1 MKNFQKIR
9 RGDFILET
17 EKMKKEKDD
26 HSDSQG
32 KEHENENENEH
43 ENENRNHLVQ
53 NCFTDNE
60 KFKIHFLLLFVW
72 GTYRMFVLTMSCYC
86 AMIHRRHLMVW
97 AIFAPKVS
105 AYVSVLFAIFFVLI
119 CSRTGL
125 CSEHFSFSFLFYS
138 PFFILSLL

>member
-9 RGDFILET
+9 RGDLILET

-32 KEHENENENEH
+32 KEYENENENEH
-43 ENENRNHLVQ
+43 ENEHDNENENENKNKNHLVQ

-72 GTYRMFVLTMSCYC
+72 GTYRMFVL
-86 AMIHRRHLMVW
+86 RKR
-97 AIFAPKVS
+97 K
-105 AYVSVLFAIFFVLI
+105 
-119 CSRTGL
+119 
-125 CSEHFSFSFLFYS
+125 S
-138 PFFILSLL
+138 PGIII

>member
-1 MKNFQKIR
+1 MR
-9 RGDFILET
+9 RGDLILET

-26 HSDSQG
+26 HSDSRG
-32 KEHENENENEH
+32 KEHEHESENENENEHEH
-43 ENENRNHLVQ
+43 ENENRNHLVRIF
-53 NCFTDNE
+53 FTDNE

-105 AYVSVLFAIFFVLI
+105 AYVSVLFAIFFKLSI
-119 CSRTGL
+119 L
-125 CSEHFSFSFLFYS
+125 
-138 PFFILSLL
+138 PFV

>member
-1 MKNFQKIR
+1 MKNIQKIR
-9 RGDFILET
+9 RGDLILEN

-32 KEHENENENEH
+32 KEYENENENENENER
-43 ENENRNHLVQ
+43 ENENEKENENENENKNHPGRNF
-53 NCFTDNE
+53 FTDNE

-72 GTYRMFVLTMSCYC
+72 GTYRMLVLTMSCYC

-105 AYVSVLFAIFFVLI
+105 AYV
-119 CSRTGL
+119 
-125 CSEHFSFSFLFYS
+125 
-138 PFFILSLL
+138 